1 MRPLVQIHHLARVT
15 RCARY
20 INPTFTS
27 TRRFASAHSTP
38 PQTKNSGV
46 AGHSAESYSKEVD
59 STPPADSS
67 TYQVDESSDTVQRP
81 HKPPSG
87 KYSQAG
93 VVSEAYRTM
102 DKQEPYSP
110 PLEGEADKK
119 LRYGGKRSWASEKGE
134 ETSRAREGPEG
145 LSAGGRKPGKGE

>member
-1 MRPLVQIHHLARVT
+1 MRLLVHLARAT
-15 RCARY
+15 RCAHY

-27 TRRFASAHSTP
+27 ARRFASAHSTSP
-38 PQTKNSGV
+38 KTNSGV

-59 STPPADSS
+59 SNPPADSS
-67 TYQVDESSDTVQRP
+67 TYQVDESSDKVQRP

-93 VVSEAYRTM
+93 VVSEAYRTV

-110 PLEGEADKK
+110 PLEGEAGKK
-119 LRYGGKRSWASEKGE
+119 LRYGGKKSWASEKGE

-145 LSAGGRKPGKGE
+145 LSAGGRKAR